1 MIKLSSFRL
10 LALMLITLSVGFV
23 TSCDK
28 DDDDE
33 VTSDKIQLF
42 SFGPTGA
49 KHGDTILFIGNKL
62 DKVTAIQFTGT
73 NATVNQADFKKQ
85 TSRLIA
91 LLVPQTAEKGFVTL
105 KTPEGDI
112 VSKTQFNLD
121 VLTTVTSITLQAR
134 PGQNVT
140 ITGTYLNWVDRI
152 TFNRDKTVA
161 TFVSK
166 TQTQLVVKVPDD
178 AETGP
183 LVLHYTGTDSNYVQ
197 TADTLKVTLPL
208 TTSMSPNPV
217 KPLTDLTIT
226 GTDLDLAKKVIFTG
240 AAAPV
245 TTFVSQTA
253 TQLVVKVPETAK
265 KGKLTLEAASGVKTT
280 SANDLNIVLPIITSF
295 SPSPINLAANLTITG
310 TDLDLVKKVIF
321 SGVAPAVTTFVS
333 QSTTQ
338 LVVKIPAGARK
349 GKVTIEAAS
358 GVQTV
363 SGGDLDVILPTI
375 TSIAPNP
382 IAPGSHLTVT
392 GTKLDIVNSVT
403 FENAPAV
410 TVFVSQS
417 PTQIVVAVP
426 NGVLRGKITLGII
439 NPTDT
444 IKSADILEISGA
456 APPPTVALPFY
467 NDAVTSNWNGW
478 LGGGWGGTKDLNNA
492 SPVREG
498 SKSCKIDYSGGWGS
512 PLQLGGASVNMTPYT
527 TFKIS
532 IFGTAGTAGK
542 KVNIVFNGN
551 NTVANGIP
559 AGSATSVCNYT
570 ITLGAEG
577 QWNDYA
583 IPFGSFSGGSTTTQL
598 QEIWIQEYNGTGGF
612 IIYVDIMGLN

>member
-28 DDDDE
+28 DDDDDE

-85 TSRLIA
+85 GSRLIA
-91 LLVPQTAEKGFVTL
+91 LLVPQTAEKGYVTL
-105 KTPEGDI
+105 KTPEGDL

-121 VLTTVTSITLQAR
+121 VLTTVTSFTPQAR
-134 PGQNVT
+134 PGENVT

-152 TFNRDKTVA
+152 TFSRDKTVT

-166 TQTQLVVKVPDD
+166 TQTQLVVKIPDD

-183 LVLHYTGTDSNYVQ
+183 LVLHYTGTDSNFVQ
-197 TADTLKVTLPL
+197 TADTLKVKLPL
-208 TTSMSPNPV
+208 TTAMSPNPV

-226 GTDLDLAKKVIFTG
+226 GTDLDLAKKIIFTG
-240 AAAPV
+240 VSAPV

-253 TQLVVKVPETAK
+253 TQLVVKIPETAK

-280 SANDLNIVLPIITSF
+280 SSNDLDIVLPVITSL

-338 LVVKIPAGARK
+338 LVVKVPAGARI
-349 GKVTIEAAS
+349 GKVTVETAS
-358 GVQTV
+358 TVQAV
-363 SGGDLDVILPTI
+363 SGSDLDVILPTI
-375 TSIAPNP
+375 TAMAPSP
-382 IAPGSHLTVT
+382 IDPGQDLTIT
-392 GTKLDIVNSVT
+392 GTGFDVVTSVV
-403 FENAPAV
+403 FLNVPAV
-410 TVFVSQS
+410 TSFVSQS
-417 PTQIVVAVP
+417 ATQIVVKVP
-426 NGVLRGKITLGII
+426 NGALKGKVAVGVS
-439 NPTDT
+439 NPSDT
-444 IKSADILEISGA
+444 VQSSDILEI
-456 APPPTVALPFY
+456 
-467 NDAVTSNWNGW
+467 
-478 LGGGWGGTKDLNNA
+478 
-492 SPVREG
+492 
-498 SKSCKIDYSGGWGS
+498 
-512 PLQLGGASVNMTPYT
+512 
-527 TFKIS
+527 
-532 IFGTAGTAGK
+532 
-542 KVNIVFNGN
+542 
-551 NTVANGIP
+551 
-559 AGSATSVCNYT
+559 
-570 ITLGAEG
+570 
-577 QWNDYA
+577 
-583 IPFGSFSGGSTTTQL
+583 
-598 QEIWIQEYNGTGGF
+598 
-612 IIYVDIMGLN
+612 